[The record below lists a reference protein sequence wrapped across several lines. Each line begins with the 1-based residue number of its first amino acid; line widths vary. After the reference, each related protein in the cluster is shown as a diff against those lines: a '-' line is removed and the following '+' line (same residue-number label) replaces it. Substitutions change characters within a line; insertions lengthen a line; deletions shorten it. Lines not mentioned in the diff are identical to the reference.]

1 MGREERLAERGES
14 MSYIDKLRESAE
26 SVGNIVCMG
35 LDPVMDVLPES
46 DASVRERLNSYF
58 SEIFHRMRLEGLAP
72 AAFKPNI
79 GYYAMLDRPREEDF
93 SGSLALADILEML
106 ETFFPGIPV
115 ILDSKRGDIARSSG
129 NYASEAFECWGA
141 DAVTVSPYMG
151 NDSVFPFAY
160 QDKGVYIL
168 NRTSNPGAKELQN
181 EVVLDPVDEKVMY
194 PLYHSVAMLIARWNG
209 EHPGLGAVVGATSPD
224 ELEDIAGVFA
234 GRDIPMLIPGVGS
247 QGGSATEVISR
258 MRKAGYD
265 LALARINSSSGL
277 THPWKKGA
285 APEGWLDQVMDA
297 VRKLTEEAA
306 V

>member
-1 MGREERLAERGES
+1 
-14 MSYIDKLRESAE
+14 MSYADKLRESAARA
-26 SVGNIVCMG
+26 GNIVCMG
-35 LDPVMDVLPES
+35 LDPVADVLPQS
-46 DASVRERLNSYF
+46 DAPMRERLNGYF
-58 SEIFHRMRLEGLAP
+58 SEIFHRMRLEGLSP

-129 NYASEAFECWGA
+129 NYAAEAFECWGA

-194 PLYHSVAMLIARWNG
+194 PLYHSVAMLQNLIIGGNLLVRL
-209 EHPGLGAVVGATSPD
+209 HLVSHSVCYKFQVIKRPD
-224 ELEDIAGVFA
+224 HISCLCSGDAHDVLEYKH
-234 GRDIPMLIPGVGS
+234 LW
-247 QGGSATEVISR
+247 TEVVNKLHI
-258 MRKAGYD
+258 
-265 LALARINSSSGL
+265 I
-277 THPWKKGA
+277 
-285 APEGWLDQVMDA
+285 QVQKIA
-297 VRKLTEEAA
+297 WVLFNLFAKSCTSCY
-306 V
+306 

>member
-1 MGREERLAERGES
+1 
-14 MSYIDKLRESAE
+14 MSYADKLRESAARA
-26 SVGNIVCMG
+26 GNIVCMG
-35 LDPVMDVLPES
+35 LDPVADVLPQS
-46 DASVRERLNSYF
+46 DAPMRERLNGYF
-58 SEIFHRMRLEGLAP
+58 SEIFHRMRLEGLSP

-194 PLYHSVAMLIARWNG
+194 PLYHSVAMLIVRWNG

>member
-79 GYYAMLDRPREEDF
+79 GYYAMLDKPRDEDF
-93 SGSLALADILEML
+93 SGSLALADILDML

-129 NYASEAFECWGA
+129 NYASEAFEGWGA

-151 NDSVFPFAY
+151 HDSVFPFAY
-160 QDKGVYIL
+160 PDKGVYIL
-168 NRTSNPGAKELQN
+168 ARTSNPGAKEFQN
-181 EVVLDPVDEKVMY
+181 EVVLDRVDEKVMY
-194 PLYHSVAMLIARWNG
+194 PLYHAVALTIARWAS

-224 ELEDIAGVFA
+224 ELEDIASVFA
-234 GRDIPMLIPGVGS
+234 GRDVPMLIPGVGS
-247 QGGSATEVISR
+247 QGGSASEVIAR
-258 MRKAGYD
+258 MNKAGYD
-265 LALARINSSSGL
+265 LKLSRINSSSGL

-285 APEGWLDQVMDA
+285 APDNWLDQVMDA

-306 V
+306 I

>member
-1 MGREERLAERGES
+1 MGREEGLAKGGQV
-14 MSYIDKLRESAE
+14 MSYADKLRESAARA
-26 SVGNIVCMG
+26 GNIVCMG
-35 LDPVMDVLPES
+35 LDPVADVLPQS
-46 DASVRERLNSYF
+46 DAPMRERLNGYF
-58 SEIFHRMRLEGLAP
+58 SEIFHRMRLEGLSP

>member
-1 MGREERLAERGES
+1 

-79 GYYAMLDRPREEDF
+79 GYYAMLDKPRDEDF
-93 SGSLALADILEML
+93 SGSLALADILDML

-129 NYASEAFECWGA
+129 NYA
-141 DAVTVSPYMG
+141 
-151 NDSVFPFAY
+151 
-160 QDKGVYIL
+160 IL
-168 NRTSNPGAKELQN
+168 ARTSNPGAKEFQN
-181 EVVLDPVDEKVMY
+181 EVVLDRVDEKVMY
-194 PLYHSVAMLIARWNG
+194 PLYHAVALTIARWAS

-224 ELEDIAGVFA
+224 ELEDIASVFA
-234 GRDIPMLIPGVGS
+234 GRDVPMLIPGVGS
-247 QGGSATEVISR
+247 QGGSASEVIAR
-258 MRKAGYD
+258 MNKAGYD
-265 LALARINSSSGL
+265 LKLSRINSSSGL

-285 APEGWLDQVMDA
+285 APDNWLDQVMDA